1 VYEYLRLYYVSKKYP
16 YFPLPLF
23 YFCTKGPPP
32 KHMAEHLGRIY
43 SAQSF
48 TIIGAPIPCKWTGNI
63 CAGTFQVFQK
73 NNSKTQRE
81 RVDDTNEQCP

>member
-1 VYEYLRLYYVSKKYP
+1 MNIYICTMFLKNILIFFYRCFTFVPKG
-16 YFPLPLF
+16 LP
-23 YFCTKGPPP
+23 PN
-32 KHMAEHLGRIY
+32 MAEHLGRIY